1 MKAKSHYLLD
11 FCVLLTL
18 FYLCNSCIGFTAYYD
33 SGDNKFKLC
42 ARQPNGESYEN
53 YGYVLGSQFDCES
66 AKVKVKNNGD
76 AYKIVNNGFC

>member
-18 FYLCNSCIGFTAYYD
+18 FYLCNSCIDFTAYYD
-33 SGDNKFKLC
+33 SGDNNFKLC
-42 ARQPNGESYEN
+42 AKMPNGEFYDI
-53 YGYVLGSQFDCES
+53 VLNSQFDCES